1 MHPQN
6 AKDRDL
12 AQLVAHT
19 SGGREVAGSSP
30 VIPTERKRLR
40 INRFSVFFVFI
51 RFLMA
56 SLGDVVGDFQ
66 SQPRSQPRFMEAT
79 ISVICN
85 KFKVLKNGE
94 SPIMVRVAKDGKRSM
109 KSLGVSLNPVYWDF
123 SKNCPKKNCPNRAM
137 LMQLISQTLIEYQ
150 SKVMEVKA
158 KGEDTTISAI
168 MAEKEPSVSRVSVED
183 FITSHIQQLRENG
196 KVGNSYAYLNL
207 RTTLQNFY
215 GKKLNFLFSV
225 IDIDFCNKFEKWMRK
240 NGFEDTTM
248 HYYFRTLRATY
259 NKAIESKCANRDK
272 SPFVEYKLSRF
283 NTKTKK
289 RALSKENV
297 KRILEMECSGKS
309 EKARLAHDV
318 FSFSYYCG
326 GISLVDVANLT
337 PNNIVDGRLLYE
349 RQKTHGSINL
359 VMLDAAKGIIEKYA
373 AYQKRAGYL
382 FPILNDKVHITPMQK
397 HNRIRKLCRQIN
409 AELHKLADE
418 LGIKEDVTTY
428 VARHSF
434 ATVLKKSGV
443 NIGIISQA
451 LGHQDIKTTQIY
463 LSKFDDEQVDSAM
476 QNLL

>member
-1 MHPQN
+1 M
-6 AKDRDL
+6 
-12 AQLVAHT
+12 
-19 SGGREVAGSSP
+19 
-30 VIPTERKRLR
+30 
-40 INRFSVFFVFI
+40 
-51 RFLMA
+51 
-56 SLGDVVGDFQ
+56 VGDFQ

-109 KSLGVSLNPVYWDF
+109 KSLGVSVNPAYWDF
-123 SKNCPKKNCPNRAM
+123 SKNIPKKNCPNRVM

-150 SKVMEVKA
+150 GKVMEVKV
-158 KGEDTTISAI
+158 KGENAPISSI
-168 MAEKEPSVSRVSVED
+168 MEEKRNGIASITLEE
-183 FITSHIQQLRENG
+183 FLTSHIQQLRDNG

-207 RTTLQNFY
+207 RTTLHNFY
-215 GKKLNFLFSV
+215 GKKLNFLFTAV
-225 IDIDFCNKFEKWMRK
+225 DVAFCNKFEAWMRK
-240 NGFEDTTM
+240 NQFEDTTM

-259 NKAIESKCANRDK
+259 NKAIEAKCADREK
-272 SPFVEYKLSRF
+272 SPFIEYKLSRF
-283 NTKTKK
+283 STKTKK

-297 KRILEMECSGKS
+297 KKILEMDCSTMG

-337 PNNIVDGRLLYE
+337 PYNIIDGRLIYE
-349 RQKTHGSINL
+349 RQKTHGMINL
-359 VMLDAAKGIIEKYA
+359 VLLNEAKSIIKKYA
-373 AYQKRAGYL
+373 TYQKQAGYL
-382 FPILNDKVHITPMQK
+382 FPILDSRKHITPMQK
-397 HNRIRKLCRQIN
+397 FNRVRKLCHQIN
-409 AELHKLADE
+409 KELHGLAKE
-418 LGIKEDVTTY
+418 LGIQEDVTTY